1 MTIRTSRRGAIMSAV
16 KTKTPHREYTYQVYL
31 QSWKDTFGDARVGR
45 SSYLHRGK
53 RHAVTLDKLTEE
65 EFEEHLR
72 KMDEGDRRFRQA
84 ADGNDG
90 PGMTDAMAEIFP
102 HELALLL

>member
-1 MTIRTSRRGAIMSAV
+1 MSTVETQTS
-16 KTKTPHREYTYQVYL
+16 HREYTYEVYL
-31 QSWKDTFGDARVGR
+31 QSWKDLFGNARVGR

-53 RHAVTLDKLTEE
+53 RHAVTLDKLTQE
-65 EFEEHLR
+65 EFEEHLQ
-72 KMDEGDRRFRQA
+72 KMDEGDQRFRKA
-84 ADGNDG
+84 ADAEDG